1 MQFYIYE
8 EEKSNVQNKIKEI
21 KMPATTFGILRK
33 QLLKNVGQERA
44 YNLLFSLG
52 CEMGIHDAKQLLQ
65 QGMSIEELVKQGPLM
80 HIENGQIEGI
90 IHQCEG
96 QFDEKGKLI
105 SLVGQGEWIG
115 SYEAQE
121 HLKWIGPANQP
132 ICSTLAGYSSGFMS
146 EVFNE
151 RLIAK
156 ELTCAAK
163 GDPNCTWII
172 KTQRQWEMES
182 QNQEYISNPMTI
194 EMELQYTYDQLLEQR
209 NFIKKLSDFQHALS
223 NELLQ
228 GKNLSDLCQDAS
240 KIIGIP
246 ICIEDR
252 ERRTLT
258 YAGLMEKEYYFL
270 NDEFEDYIKS
280 TSFYNRMSEQP
291 INFNKNHQIETERQV
306 RYIAPIVVKG
316 QLLAWCYFIYDK
328 KRRMPKENEILFLE
342 RFVNTASIILLN
354 ERTQFESFERMKGNF
369 LEQLLSRALTEQ
381 EMIKRGLFAG
391 INFKKPYYIVT
402 SEFIMN
408 HSNTDE
414 KFEIQEQLLE
424 FSFNYF
430 HEQQLHALIGHRDGR
445 ITFLI
450 SEIKDDKQLVLKLEH
465 FQEKLGKT
473 YSHVKIQFGVSS
485 PTQSPINAC
494 DAFKEATMALRLTF
508 TKDIIFYEDLGL
520 ISLLVN
526 DKELEWVKS
535 LAEKD
540 LKGLNNFQN
549 MKNIELLKTL
559 YVFLIN
565 GGNLEKTK
573 NSLNLSLSGLRHRLQ
588 NIEVQLGKDIR
599 NPEIMYHLL
608 LVLKLLIITGEL
620 DLKTL

>member
-1 MQFYIYE
+1 MQFSIYE
-8 EEKSNVQNKIKEI
+8 EEKSDFQNKIKEI

-105 SLVGQGEWIG
+105 SLVGQGTWIG

-121 HLKWIGPANQP
+121 HLKWIGPANRP
-132 ICSTLAGYSSGFMS
+132 ICSTLAGYSSGYMS

-163 GDPNCTWII
+163 GDSNCTWII

-209 NFIKKLSDFQHALS
+209 NFIKKLSDFQHVLS

-228 GKNLSDLCQDAS
+228 GKNLADLCQDAS

-246 ICIEDR
+246 ICIKDR
-252 ERRTLT
+252 EYRTIT

-270 NDEFEDYIKS
+270 NDEFDDYIQN
-280 TSFYNRMSEQP
+280 TSFYSRKSEHP
-291 INFNKNHQIETERQV
+291 INFNKIQQIETERQI

-328 KRRMPKENEILFLE
+328 KRRMPKEDEILFLE

-369 LEQLLSRALTEQ
+369 LEQLLSKALTEQ

-391 INFKKPYYIVT
+391 INFNKPYYIVT
-402 SEFIMN
+402 SECIMN

-430 HEQQLHALIGHRDGR
+430 HEQQIHALIGHRDGR

-450 SEIKDDKQLVLKLEH
+450 SEIKNDKQLVLKLEH
-465 FQEKLGKT
+465 FQEKLEKA
-473 YSHVKIQFGVSS
+473 YPHVKIQFGVSS
-485 PTQSPINAC
+485 STQSPMSAGG
-494 DAFKEATMALRLTF
+494 AFKEATMALRLTF
-508 TKDIIFYEDLGL
+508 TKDIVFYEDLGI

-540 LKGLNNFQN
+540 LKGLKDFEN
-549 MKNIELLKTL
+549 MKSIELLKTL

-565 GGNLEKTK
+565 GGNLEKTRS
-573 NSLNLSLSGLRHRLQ
+573 SLNLSLSGLRHRIQ
-588 NIEVQLGKDIR
+588 NIEEQLGKDIR

-620 DLKTL
+620 NLKMI